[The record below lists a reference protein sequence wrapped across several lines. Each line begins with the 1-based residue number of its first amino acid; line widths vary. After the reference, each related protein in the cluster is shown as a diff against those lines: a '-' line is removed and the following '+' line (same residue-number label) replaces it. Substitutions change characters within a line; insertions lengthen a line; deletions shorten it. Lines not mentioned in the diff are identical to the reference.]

1 MINLENFV
9 HKIIINNNKKK
20 YVIQF
25 RISEE
30 MVFSRN
36 IPGYFL
42 LFPWYFVWNY
52 SAKNLYNLFEQESF
66 AITDSPIWMD
76 SSTGTQCQALEDA
89 LGGPQN
95 LSNITG
101 SRAYERFTG
110 NQIAK
115 MYQTKSE
122 AFHVCERISLVS
134 SFAASLFIGDY
145 APIDFSDGSGMNLM
159 DIHTNTW
166 ENKCLEVSYPGKVPR
181 ARFYYHHRLITD
193 HYYIYNIWGEI
204 LEI

>member
-1 MINLENFV
+1 M
-9 HKIIINNNKKK
+9 
-20 YVIQF
+20 
-25 RISEE
+25 
-30 MVFSRN
+30 
-36 IPGYFL
+36 
-42 LFPWYFVWNY
+42 
-52 SAKNLYNLFEQESF
+52 YNLFEQESF

-193 HYYIYNIWGEI
+193 HYHIYNICGEI